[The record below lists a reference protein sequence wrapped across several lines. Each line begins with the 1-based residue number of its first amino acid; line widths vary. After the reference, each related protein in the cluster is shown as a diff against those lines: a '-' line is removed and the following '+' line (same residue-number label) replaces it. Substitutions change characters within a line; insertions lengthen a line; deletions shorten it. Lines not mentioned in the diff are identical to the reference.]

1 MLSLLLASLLASCGD
16 GGGTTDD
23 AAARPSRAQATTIV
37 APAAATN
44 ACGLK
49 PMTFTNERWQ
59 GSSAPAP
66 PGDGVLWEQTF
77 TFSNPNSVDIRLTSL
92 VAHLRLSGSG
102 GYFLKFART
111 TFRPTPDEMVPAG
124 RDQPRVAQV
133 WMAPGNTPA
142 TEDVFATTTAKVGG
156 TDCPVPVERLST
168 SAVPA
173 HVLALP
179 TCDPQQPSA
188 PC

>member
-1 MLSLLLASLLASCGD
+1 
-16 GGGTTDD
+16 
-23 AAARPSRAQATTIV
+23 
-37 APAAATN
+37 
-44 ACGLK
+44 
-49 PMTFTNERWQ
+49 MTFTNERWQ
-59 GSSAPAP
+59 GSSGPAPA
-66 PGDGVLWEQTF
+66 GDGVLWEQTF
-77 TFSNPNSVDIRLTSL
+77 TFSNPNSGDVRLTSL

-124 RDQPRVAQV
+124 RDQQRVAQV

-142 TEDVFATTTAKVGG
+142 TEDVFATTSARVGG

-168 SAVPA
+168 SGVPA

-179 TCDPQQPSA
+179 SCDPQQPTA

>member
-1 MLSLLLASLLASCGD
+1 VLLTLVLAAC
-16 GGGTTDD
+16 GGGGDTTTDD
-23 AAARPSRAQATTIV
+23 AAAPPPPRAQVTTT
-37 APAAATN
+37 APPAAATGP
-44 ACGLK
+44 CGLK

-59 GSSAPAP
+59 GSTAPAA
-66 PGDGVLWEQTF
+66 PGEGVLWEQTF
-77 TFSNPNSVDIRLTSL
+77 TFLNPNSVDVRLTGL

-111 TFRPTPDEMVPAG
+111 TFRPAPDEMVPAG
-124 RDQPRVAQV
+124 RDQQRVAQV

-142 TEDVFATTTAKVGG
+142 TEDVYAVTSAKVAGA
-156 TDCPVPVERLST
+156 DCSVPVERLST
-168 SAVPA
+168 SPVPA

-179 TCDPQQPSA
+179 TCDPQQPTA